1 MSWKSTKEL
10 CDFLHVTRSAL
21 IRRAEKEGWLSKYES
36 LPKGGRHKLYDVPD
50 GVIDPQTKLEQFQ
63 KPEEHEEPESVSAEV
78 PALRD
83 ETIPDLRPKHNEPM
97 HYQEQAHLRAQ
108 LCDAILEV
116 LSRADSKTEAWKTI
130 VEAYNDRRFMPELY
144 VVEGHRGERTLRR
157 WVRNYVKAGRDARSL
172 IRKYTV
178 AEATRKAT
186 ETEQNFLL
194 HLLLNPNRISIGS
207 AIRKLKQMETLQK
220 LESPSSERTLRRWC
234 EEWRDSHKPEWNL
247 LRNGKKSL
255 KETGILSVLRS
266 DDIEVGD
273 VWVADGHKLAFDI
286 LDPAT
291 GKPRRMTMIMFFD
304 WASRYPVGA
313 SLAVSEDSQHILLAL
328 RNSIMHWGGKPKYVY
343 LDNGKAFRS
352 KLFNKQWE
360 RRDLSKELA
369 GIFPR
374 LGIGVVFAKAYNA
387 RVRRWSSGSSEL
399 KLRYC
404 TIASARF
411 LRSKIP
417 RATTL
422 ISAT

>member
-1 MSWKSTKEL
+1 M
-10 CDFLHVTRSAL
+10 
-21 IRRAEKEGWLSKYES
+21 WLSSIELSKRLGMTRPSVYRLAKKRGWETK
-36 LPKGGRHKLYDVPD
+36 LVAIHGGGNCKLYYVS
-50 GVIDPQTKLEQFQ
+50 
-63 KPEEHEEPESVSAEV
+63 ESEFTPSKTERSSKKDMPPMVSSGD
-78 PALRD
+78 L
-83 ETIPDLRPKHNEPM
+83 PDLRPKIDIPLDL
-97 HYQEQAHLRAQ
+97 QTQAELRAR
-108 LCDAILEV
+108 LCELILE
-116 LSRADSKTEAWKTI
+116 A
-130 VEAYNDRRFMPELY
+130 
-144 VVEGHRGERTLRR
+144 
-157 WVRNYVKAGRDARSL
+157 
-172 IRKYTV
+172 
-178 AEATRKAT
+178 
-186 ETEQNFLL
+186 
-194 HLLLNPNRISIGS
+194 
-207 AIRKLKQMETLQK
+207 
-220 LESPSSERTLRRWC
+220 
-234 EEWRDSHKPEWNL
+234 
-247 LRNGKKSL
+247 
-255 KETGILSVLRS
+255 
-266 DDIEVGD
+266 
-273 VWVADGHKLAFDI
+273 

-313 SLAVSEDSQHILLAL
+313 SLAVSEDSQHVLLAL